1 MHYAEIKDQ
10 EARLFA
16 LERRYNELKYELEDT
31 GEYNPEIDE
40 LQKEICEVI
49 DDLAVNGTDTL
60 GRWHVSVE
68 NELKAT
74 KAEKAALDRRI
85 KSLNNTLDFIKD
97 SVTQLLA
104 ITGQEQV
111 KGSLYSY
118 KRTRSVTTKVDTEL
132 LESKYQADVEN
143 VLRSAEVIPD
153 YVTVKL
159 DAKVSLVPDEMEL
172 PDVFVVT
179 GKDTVRFTKPRGAKE

>member
-10 EARLFA
+10 ETRLFA
-16 LERRYNELKYELEDT
+16 LKRRFFELQYELEDT

-68 NELKAT
+68 NELKT
-74 KAEKAALDRRI
+74 LKAEKAAIDRRI
-85 KSLNNTLDFIKD
+85 KATNNTLDFIKD
-97 SVTQLLA
+97 TITKLLA

-132 LESKYQADVEN
+132 LEEKYQGDVEN
-143 VLRSAEVIPD
+143 VLRSAAVIPD

-159 DAKVSLVPDEMEL
+159 DAKVSLVPDDTPL

-179 GKDTVRFTKPRGAKE
+179 GKDTVRFTKPRKSE

>member
-10 EARLFA
+10 ETRLFA
-16 LERRYNELKYELEDT
+16 LKRRYFELQYELEDT

-40 LQKEICEVI
+40 IQKEICEVI
-49 DDLAVNGTDTL
+49 DDLAVNGTDSL

-68 NELKAT
+68 NELKT
-74 KAEKAALDRRI
+74 LKAEKATIDRRI
-85 KSLNNTLDFIKD
+85 KATNNTLDFIKD
-97 SVTQLLA
+97 TITQLLA

-118 KRTRSVTTKVDTEL
+118 KRTKSVTTKVDGEL
-132 LESKYQADVEN
+132 LESKYQGDVEN
-143 VLRSAEVIPD
+143 ILRSAAVIPD

-179 GKDTVRFTKPRGAKE
+179 EKDTVRFTKPRKSE